1 MTVMYSIK
9 NNEVTAILQPNQ
21 DDFIEE
27 IKNIERKCHNSE
39 KIFFTIRSNVLWSF
53 AFSYDPFYK
62 GTAKCHPNDTFNL
75 EKGKAI
81 AYKRAY
87 LKFLKDKA
95 KKAEIIHK
103 YLFDFFNREVEM
115 YQHIL
120 SSISHIYDDLSELTR
135 D

>member
-1 MTVMYSIK
+1 MTVIYSIK

-27 IKNIERKCHNSE
+27 FKNIERKCHNSE
-39 KIFFTIRSNVLWSF
+39 KNFFSIGNDISWDFT
-53 AFSYDPFYK
+53 YDTFYK

-75 EKGKAI
+75 EKGQEI

-87 LKFLKDKA
+87 LKFLEDKA

-103 YLFDFFNREVEM
+103 YLFDLFNREVNM
-115 YQHIL
+115 YQHTL
-120 SSISHIYDDLSELTR
+120 SSMSHIYDDLFELTR